1 MRGALAAA
9 VTPLR
14 EDGAALDEEAFGP
27 YLDFL
32 AAAGLNG
39 VLALG
44 TTGEGILL
52 SADERRAAAEL
63 YLGGP
68 LPVIVHCGAQT
79 TAETVALARHA
90 AERGAAGVAVISP
103 PYYALDDEALLAHLG
118 NGGDLLIAYAA
129 DPIPSVSERA
139 LFEGLGLG
147 VSLTPGGAL
156 PPWQWRSQAKQGWT
170 LQLAPRWRKAI
181 AAAHGGAAIPT
192 LRLRTPRWLPDL
204 QREDALLLGADGAV
218 VAAAWNERR
227 GRVVVLPAEVLANAR
242 LYDPAHAALL
252 ETLRGWLDA
261 PWRFD
266 EYHHGLGTTPA
277 REAPAAAGRGLDLLL
292 LQLLLVYLMAA
303 LALSRRLGP
312 AWRETPPL
320 VGSAGGFLLRLGA
333 LHHRLGHHGDG
344 AALLLRRASEL
355 DRRLTPDSSLRAMA
369 ERGDAAALVE
379 VGQSVA
385 RLQRR

>member
-1 MRGALAAA
+1 MTRRGGWWLVGLLVLGGIAGLVLSSRRLDSSGSTLSRGAL
-9 VTPLR
+9 
-14 EDGAALDEEAFGP
+14 GW
-27 YLDFL
+27 L
-32 AAAGLNG
+32 A
-39 VLALG
+39 
-44 TTGEGILL
+44 T
-52 SADERRAAAEL
+52 RL
-63 YLGGP
+63 YLEKRDAAPVVLDRP
-68 LPVIVHCGAQT
+68 LADAARDPGTLVIAFPWQS
-79 TAETVALARHA
+79 
-90 AERGAAGVAVISP
+90 RG
-103 PYYALDDEALLAHLG
+103 LDVDGDALLAHLG

-156 PPWQWRSQAKQGWT
+156 PPWQWRSQAKQGWR

-181 AAAHGGAAIPT
+181 AAANAGAAMPT

-218 VAAAWNERR
+218 VAAAWKERR

-242 LYDPAHAALL
+242 LSEPAHAALL

-266 EYHHGLGTTPA
+266 EYHHGLGVTPA

-320 VGSAGGFLLRLGA
+320 VGSAGSFLLRLGT
-333 LHHRLGHHGDG
+333 LHHRLGHHGAG
-344 AALLLRRASEL
+344 AALLLRRAAEL
-355 DRRLTPDSSLRAMA
+355 DRRHLPDSSLRALA